1 MQNKLDVTNVQALER
16 LLTQYDTDCVAG
28 DGRHPQL
35 INEVEN
41 CVEFGDN
48 SRGDLAVDIALIILG
63 HLNGIQGHLRIDS
76 SKLYTKAELELECEE
91 SYTAGRDDG
100 YDEGHHNG
108 YNEGYNDAS
117 K

>member
-1 MQNKLDVTNVQALER
+1 MQNKLDVTNVQELER

-41 CVEFGDN
+41 CVKFGDN
-48 SRGDLAVDIALIILG
+48 SRGDLAVDIARLILE
-63 HLNGIQGHLRIDS
+63 HLNGVQGRLLLDS

-91 SYTAGRDDG
+91 SYNAGRDD
-100 YDEGHHNG
+100 G

>member
-1 MQNKLDVTNVQALER
+1 MQNKLNATNVQALER
-16 LLTQYDTDCVAG
+16 LLTQYDTDCVAE

-35 INEVEN
+35 IDEVEN

-63 HLNGIQGHLRIDS
+63 HLNGVQGRLRIDS